1 MPIAPATLGIMTR
14 WAMNNATQS
23 APQTTEFWR
32 YMESL
37 ANEDALTATS
47 SWEGHRHRHT
57 SGMRKQKKKSQLHQ
71 LKLRQLAL
79 KLSQKALEV
88 RQDLLQVPERLLKK
102 VKKVRHRL
110 VARQNHQVMVMM
122 KRLLARQNHQVMV
135 MMKL

>member
-1 MPIAPATLGIMTR
+1 
-14 WAMNNATQS
+14 MNNATQS

-57 SGMRKQKKKSQLHQ
+57 SGMRKLKKKSQLHQ

-88 RQDLLQVPERLLKK
+88 RQGPLQVLKRLKKK
-102 VKKVRHRL
+102 VKKVRHHLRL
-110 VARQNHQVMVMM
+110 
-122 KRLLARQNHQVMV
+122 RLLARQNHQVMV
-135 MMKL
+135 MMKLLLARQNHQVMVMMKL